1 MLLNKF
7 KKSTEIET
15 KLYNYLNKPYAVVLI
30 MLLAPIFG
38 FIDRNFVFFFGLGVT
53 FLILRGSNFD
63 WKRFGIGQKITWKT
77 VLKSLLITLPLFLV
91 FMTLVDPLLETW
103 LGEYDL
109 SSIEDIQ
116 GNVVGYIVLM
126 VIIWIFAAF
135 GEEFLFRGYYMKA
148 LAELLGNNNKAWILS
163 AIITSLYFGISHIYQ
178 GLTGVVSVFLWS
190 LIISLIFNR
199 NRNNLLLLV
208 LIHGFYD
215 SIGITF
221 IFLNTDFG
229 ISEWVQ
235 QLF

>member
-1 MLLNKF
+1 ML
-7 KKSTEIET
+7 I
-15 KLYNYLNKPYAVVLI
+15 
-30 MLLAPIFG
+30 APIFG
-38 FIDRNFVFFFGLGVT
+38 FIDRNFVFFFGLGVA
-53 FLILRGSNFD
+53 FLILRGSKFD
-63 WKRFGIGQKITWKT
+63 WARFGIGRKISGKT
-77 VLKSLLITLPLFLV
+77 VLKSLLITLVLFFV
-91 FMTLVDPLLETW
+91 FSTIIDPMLEAW

-109 SSIEDIQ
+109 SSVEDIR
-116 GNVVGYIVLM
+116 GNLVGYIILM
-126 VIIWIFAAF
+126 IIMWVFAAF

-178 GLTGVVSVFLWS
+178 GLTGVVAVFLWS
-190 LIISLIFNR
+190 LTISLIFNR